1 VPAGL
6 DVQPLRWARMSA
18 GPDPRYVLRLY
29 VTDATP
35 KSARAIVDARR
46 LLEAHLRDRY
56 TLEILD
62 IADNVAQATEDE
74 IVCAPTLLR
83 LAPPPARRI
92 IGDMSD
98 VARVLEGLAVQA
110 G

>member
-1 VPAGL
+1 MFDTLAKP
-6 DVQPLRWARMSA
+6 
-18 GPDPRYVLRLY
+18 YVLRLY

-35 KSARAIVDARR
+35 KSARAIVNARR
-46 LLEAHLRDRY
+46 LLEEHLHDRY
-56 TLEILD
+56 SLEILN
-62 IADNVAQATEDE
+62 IAEHVAQATADQ

-83 LAPPPARRI
+83 MAPAPVRRI

-98 VARVLEGLAVQA
+98 VARVLKGLDVPSA

>member
-1 VPAGL
+1 MGA
-6 DVQPLRWARMSA
+6 DVVKPF
-18 GPDPRYVLRLY
+18 VLRLY

-35 KSARAIVDARR
+35 KSARAIVNARR
-46 LLEAHLRDRY
+46 LLEEHLHDRY
-56 TLEILD
+56 TLEILN
-62 IADNVAQATEDE
+62 IAEHVAQATADQ

-98 VARVLEGLAVQA
+98 VARVLKGLDVPVQR
-110 G
+110 

>member
-1 VPAGL
+1 MGAAVDKP
-6 DVQPLRWARMSA
+6 
-18 GPDPRYVLRLY
+18 YVLRLY

-35 KSARAIVDARR
+35 KSARAIVNARR
-46 LLEAHLRDRY
+46 LLEEHLHDRY
-56 TLEILD
+56 TLEILN
-62 IADNVAQATEDE
+62 ITEHVAQATADQ

-98 VARVLEGLAVQA
+98 VARVLKGLDVPVKR
-110 G
+110 

>member
-1 VPAGL
+1 MGANEL
-6 DVQPLRWARMSA
+6 KQ
-18 GPDPRYVLRLY
+18 YVLRLY

-35 KSARAIVDARR
+35 KSARAIVNARR
-46 LLEAHLRDRY
+46 ILEENLQGNY

-62 IADNVAQATEDE
+62 IAEHVAQATEDQ
-74 IVCAPTLLR
+74 IICAPTLVR

-98 VARVLEGLAVQA
+98 AVRVLKGLDVPP
-110 G
+110 GR

>member
-1 VPAGL
+1 
-6 DVQPLRWARMSA
+6 MSA
-18 GPDPRYVLRLY
+18 VLDKPYQLRLY

-35 KSARAIVDARR
+35 KSARAIVNARR
-46 LLEAHLRDRY
+46 LLEEYLPERY

-62 IADNVAQATEDE
+62 IAENVAQATLDQ
-74 IVCAPTLLR
+74 IICVPTLLR

-98 VARVLEGLAVQA
+98 AARVLKGLDVHVDS
-110 G
+110 